1 MSSEDKRRYHRILFQ
16 APARLHGEG
25 REFACRII
33 DLSLQGCLLQADV
46 ALPPRGRLE
55 IELVPGHCIT
65 LHLRRVHHRGERAG
79 FACDH
84 ISLEDLSEL
93 RRLVELNLGDS
104 ALLERD
110 FKALCPAPG

>member
-16 APARLHGEG
+16 APARFHDEG
-25 REFACRII
+25 RDFPCTIV
-33 DLSLQGCLLQADV
+33 DLSLQGCLLQADA
-46 ALPPRGRLE
+46 ALPQRGRLE
-55 IELVPGHCIT
+55 IQLAPGHRIT
-65 LHLRRVHHRGERAG
+65 LHLRRVHHQGGRTG

-84 ISLEDLSEL
+84 ISLEDLSAL